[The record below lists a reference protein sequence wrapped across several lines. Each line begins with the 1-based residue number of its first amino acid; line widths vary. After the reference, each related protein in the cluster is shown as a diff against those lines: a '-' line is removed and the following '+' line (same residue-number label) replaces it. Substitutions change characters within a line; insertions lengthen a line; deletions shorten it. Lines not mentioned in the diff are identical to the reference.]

1 MRFRI
6 FTNDRGRVKGVAMYS
21 CLKEVEASSRDAAF
35 DQVPFEFDRA
45 PLAPAVAIKWPP
57 QTPIEK
63 AWLRKHT

>member
-1 MRFRI
+1 
-6 FTNDRGRVKGVAMYS
+6 MYS